1 MIRRIFN
8 RLNKI
13 LYSMIP
19 KKNWIVFESVPDLS
33 DNTKAV
39 FDEMIK
45 RKLNDKYTFVWWVS
59 DKNKE
64 FPKYKNTIYIDT
76 KNEKEFYKY
85 VKRAKVLISCN
96 QFLISYSKGQ
106 KSFYLTHGTAIKNVV
121 NYNIPSNIDY
131 NLVATDNF
139 ISSLSKAY
147 KANPQTFYGLGFP
160 RNDDLMNFKYDL
172 HKLFNIEYKKIIVWY
187 PTFRQHKNGYKNTN
201 KNTIP
206 ILDNSKDAIKL
217 NKIAKDNDILIVI
230 KPHFAQDISYITKHD
245 LSNLIFIND
254 DFFVKNKIS
263 SYQFVGNSDA
273 LITDYSSIYFDYL
286 LCDKPIGVVWN
297 DIDEYRENPGF
308 CIDIDHYM
316 KGADKIYN
324 LEDLEKFV
332 INVSNN
338 IDNLKKERKEI
349 CKFANYKC
357 DGKNSERVV
366 NFIVEKGNL

>member
-1 MIRRIFN
+1 MIRRIIN
-8 RLNKI
+8 KLNKI

-85 VKRAKVLISCN
+85 IKRAKVLICCN
-96 QFLISYSKGQ
+96 QFLGSYAKGQ
-106 KSFYLTHGTAIKNVV
+106 KSFYLTHGTAIKKVV
-121 NYNIPSNIDY
+121 NYRIPSSINY
-131 NLVATDNF
+131 NLVASQESIPSMASAF
-139 ISSLSKAY
+139 KADP
-147 KANPQTFYGLGFP
+147 KTFHGLGFP
-160 RNDDLMNFKYDL
+160 RNDDLTNFKCDL
-172 HKLFNIEYKKIIVWY
+172 HKLFNIKYDKIIVWY
-187 PTFRQHKNGYKNTN
+187 PTFRQHKNGIKSNN
-201 KNTIP
+201 KNAIP
-206 ILDNSKDAIKL
+206 ILENSENAIKL
-217 NKIAKDNDILIVI
+217 NKIAKDNKVLIVI
-230 KPHFAQDISYITKHD
+230 KPHFAQDISYITKHN

-254 DFFVKNKIS
+254 EFFRKNKIS
-263 SYQFVGNSDA
+263 SYQFVGNCDA

-286 LCDKPIGVVWN
+286 LCDKPIGAAWK

-308 CIDIDHYM
+308 CIDIDYYM
-316 KGADKIYN
+316 KGAEKIYK

-332 INVSNN
+332 INVANN

-349 CKFANYKC
+349 CKFANCKC

-366 NFIVEKGNL
+366 DFIIEKGKL